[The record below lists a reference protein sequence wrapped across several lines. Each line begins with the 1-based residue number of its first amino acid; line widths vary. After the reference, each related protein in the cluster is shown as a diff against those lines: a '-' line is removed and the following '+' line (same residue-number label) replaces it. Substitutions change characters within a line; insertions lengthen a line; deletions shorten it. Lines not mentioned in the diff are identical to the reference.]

1 MSETAR
7 KWGSYTNAFT
17 PSVTFVHTYAVTF
30 VVRSKLLWGGRPHDR
45 LSCRL
50 RSHAVELPMAFSTA
64 STCHDESYESFISSK
79 TVINNELYGVT
90 NRQQIISKWRTKI
103 CRFLFE
109 CAKGGDTCCGP
120 WGVCIPVRVPRMWG
134 CNAPSSKH

>member
-1 MSETAR
+1 M
-7 KWGSYTNAFT
+7 
-17 PSVTFVHTYAVTF
+17 
-30 VVRSKLLWGGRPHDR
+30 WGGRPHDR

-109 CAKGGDTCCGP
+109 L
-120 WGVCIPVRVPRMWG
+120 WSVG
-134 CNAPSSKH
+134 CVHTGQGASHVGMQRAEFETLMC